1 MKALDFIYYILYQA
15 YVRGNKTKSGAF
27 LVNALWFTLFQFLM
41 LFIIFAIVEINLGSE
56 LIRYLTNIY
65 IFILIIFVILVFNL
79 MYIFRPG
86 RINRIQTRFSFSLR
100 SEIAF
105 FYSIIIL
112 FFIFLWIGVYLAGI
126 LLD

>member
-27 LVNALWFTLFQFLM
+27 LVNALWFSLFQYLM
-41 LFIIFAIVEINLGSE
+41 LFTVIAIVEINMGSD
-56 LIRYLTNIY
+56 LIGYLSEIY
-65 IFILIIFVILVFNL
+65 IFTLIIVVIIVLNL
-79 MYIFRPG
+79 MYIYSPG
-86 RINRIQTRFSFSLR
+86 RINRIKTRFSFNLR
-100 SEIAF
+100 NEIAF

-112 FFIFLWIGVYLAGI
+112 FFLFLWISVYLAGL

>member
-27 LVNALWFTLFQFLM
+27 LVNALWVSLFQFLL
-41 LFIIFAIVEINLGSE
+41 LFFVFAIVEINLRSD
-56 LIRYLTNIY
+56 LIGYLSKIY
-65 IFILIIFVILVFNL
+65 VFILIIFVILVFNL
-79 MYIFRPG
+79 MYIYRPG
-86 RINRIQTRFSFSLR
+86 RINRIQTRFSLSTR
-100 SEIAF
+100 NEIAF

-112 FFIFLWIGVYLAGI
+112 FFILLWIGVYLAGI

>member
-27 LVNALWFTLFQFLM
+27 LVNALWFSLFQYLM
-41 LFIIFAIVEINLGSE
+41 LFTVFAIVEINMGSD
-56 LIRYLTNIY
+56 LIGYLSEIY
-65 IFILIIFVILVFNL
+65 IFTLIIVVIIVLNL
-79 MYIFRPG
+79 MYIYSPG
-86 RINRIQTRFSFSLR
+86 RINRIKTRFSFNLR
-100 SEIAF
+100 NEIAF

-112 FFIFLWIGVYLAGI
+112 FFLFLWISVYLAGL